1 MNKKMNMAIP
11 SDLCGQRGCFSYR
24 DGHCDCLCDTDFN
37 GRRCPFFKSVKQHED
52 ELRRDPELQRKVPED
67 DFLEA
72 NADFME
78 ELAAME
84 AEADRIAKD
93 GFLEDVS
100 SDDDGWDDADDP
112 DDEGGDGDAY

>member
-1 MNKKMNMAIP
+1 MNKKMNMAASP
-11 SDLCGQRGCFSYR
+11 DLCGQRGCFSYR

-37 GRRCPFFKSVKQHED
+37 GRGCPFFKSVKQHED
-52 ELRRDPELQRKVPED
+52 ELRRSPEAQREVPED

-72 NADFME
+72 NAGFME

-84 AEADRIAKD
+84 AEADRIARD
-93 GFLEDVS
+93 GVLEDTG
-100 SDDDGWDDADDP
+100 SDDDGWDDP